1 MEKVLFSETF
11 FDVSVSSIIKKVSL
25 EKIPG
30 IVSGFPFPK
39 IKEQLSFEKLTF
51 LTPEI

>member
-39 IKEQLSFEKLTF
+39 TKEQLSFDKF
-51 LTPEI
+51 LRDFN